1 MPYYYPGARCITRHD
16 HPLPGLGTVPAG
28 ALVEVKG
35 YALDLLIVESI
46 ATGAVFSAA
55 PSALEPEPLPVRP
68 EPRHVALPRFE
79 RLGDCGCR
87 QYGALLVLDEDTGYF
102 IECYTFVGAFRVG
115 WFPA

>member
-68 EPRHVALPRFE
+68 ESRRVALPRFE
-79 RLGDCGCR
+79 RLLLSVLAARRAGNLEPVPQDAAR
-87 QYGALLVLDEDTGYF
+87 APGA
-102 IECYTFVGAFRVG
+102 
-115 WFPA
+115 